1 MVEGTPP
8 IQLWLVN
15 SSTPLEG
22 GPVVK
27 GLKFNQTGNYTILA
41 KNDAGISSKT
51 VDVDVMGKVFVLSSH
66 VNMSVPPC
74 DNCDI
79 FC

>member
-8 IQLWLVN
+8 IQLWLTN

-27 GLKFNQTGNYTILA
+27 GLKFHQTGNYTILA
-41 KNDAGISSKT
+41 KNDVGNSSKT
-51 VDVDVMGKVFVLSSH
+51 VDVNVMGKVLVLS
-66 VNMSVPPC
+66 
-74 DNCDI
+74 
-79 FC
+79 